1 MSAKRQNFWTAFEEL
16 TKIGMKI
23 ILKYCFAFCK
33 LFNEIM
39 HGSPMGLGPF
49 DQLENR
55 YTFRL
60 AAQGKILLRLR
71 RSTDLLYI

>member
-1 MSAKRQNFWTAFEEL
+1 MAFEEL
-16 TKIGMKI
+16 TKIRMNFF
-23 ILKYCFAFCK
+23 LKYRFAFGK
-33 LFNEIM
+33 SFNEII
-39 HGSPMGLGPF
+39 HRSPMGSYPF

-60 AAQGKILLRLR
+60 AAEGKILLCLR